1 MHYFSKFERAVL
13 VMHTLEVKQIA
24 DLFLRIMVIFGG
36 FFGYRDMSGWLVL
49 TRNMTI
55 WMK

>member
-1 MHYFSKFERAVL
+1 MHYLSKFVRAVL

-36 FFGYRDMSGWLVL
+36 FFFLV
-49 TRNMTI
+49 TET
-55 WMK
+55 